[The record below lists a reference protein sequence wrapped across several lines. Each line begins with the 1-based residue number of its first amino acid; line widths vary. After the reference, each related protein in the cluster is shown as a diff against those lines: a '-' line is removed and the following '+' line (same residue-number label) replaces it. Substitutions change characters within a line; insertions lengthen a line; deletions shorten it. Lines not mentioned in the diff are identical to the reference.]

1 VRIPLDRRCGTPL
14 YQQIEAYLR
23 HNILAGSLAPET
35 RLPATRQ
42 LAKDLGISR
51 ITVKNAYAALESDG
65 LIGTRE
71 GSGTYVLPPIHH
83 PQRQSGVAQIAW
95 PLWQLHARIEDLEA
109 RETAAAS
116 PSPQARHPQPIAFT
130 GVGDP
135 CQFPVA
141 DFYKAMQAVI
151 RRDGTAALEYDDFD
165 NGYAP
170 LRQTITH
177 VLASQGIQAHPD
189 QVLVTSGSQQALA
202 LTCQILL
209 KPGDAVVVERPT
221 YNLALELFRSLQLN
235 IVGVPIDEHGMQT
248 DALEAV
254 LQQQHP
260 RLIYTIPNF
269 QNPSG
274 MCLSAP
280 RRRQLV
286 ALADRYNVPIL
297 EDDFVGDLRYGGRAL
312 PAIKALDPG
321 GRVIYIGS
329 FSKMLMPG
337 LRVGYLLA
345 DGPVFSRLVRQK
357 RVTDLTTST
366 LMQRTLDLFVTVGRY
381 QAHLRRSCRSY
392 RRRRD
397 AMLAAIQRHLP
408 ADVQVDPP
416 QGGLFIWLRLPAGLS
431 SQRLLPLALEAGVEF
446 APGGRFFPNPADGAR
461 YLRLNFATQTPEAIE
476 QGIQR
481 LGQAVQ
487 RLMTMK
493 RN

>member
-1 VRIPLDRRCGTPL
+1 MRIPLDRQSETPL

-23 HNILAGSLAPET
+23 HNILAGGLTPET

-42 LAKDLGISR
+42 LAEDLGISR

-71 GSGTYVLPPIHH
+71 GSGTYVLPPINH
-83 PQRQSGVAQIAW
+83 PARLSGDAQIAW
-95 PLWQLHARIEDLEA
+95 PLWQHARVEELDA
-109 RETAAAS
+109 QETATTSLA
-116 PSPQARHPQPIAFT
+116 PRARHSQPIAFT

-141 DFYKAMQAVI
+141 DLYKAMQAVI

-189 QVLVTSGSQQALA
+189 QVLITSGSQQALA
-202 LTCQILL
+202 LACQVLL
-209 KPGDAVVVERPT
+209 KPGDAVLVERPT
-221 YNLALELFRSLQLN
+221 YNLALELFQSLQLN

-248 DALEAV
+248 EALETV

-260 RLIYTIPNF
+260 KLIYTIPNF

-274 MCLSAP
+274 MCLSAA

-297 EDDFVGDLRYGGRAL
+297 EDDFVGDLRYNGRAQ

-381 QAHLRRSCRSY
+381 QAHLRRSCRAY
-392 RRRRD
+392 RQRRD

-408 ADVQVDPP
+408 ADVQLNPP
-416 QGGLFIWLRLPAGLS
+416 QGGLFIWLCLPAGLS

-446 APGGRFFPNPADGAR
+446 APGGRFYPNPADGAS
-461 YLRLNFATQTPEAIE
+461 YLRLNFATQTPEAID

-481 LGQAVQ
+481 LGQAIQ
-487 RLMTMK
+487 RLTTMK